1 MNHEPSRKNPK
12 PMNHEKITNEL
23 QDAVAIADGYR
34 FGAEYERCR
43 EVRSFYELRGLHRRG
58 QIGDCAMTTAFC
70 NAIKATQNRTYEQ
83 PLHDYEAEREYPFT
97 EDINDMNPMCG
108 FWGKGEY

>member
-1 MNHEPSRKNPK
+1 
-12 PMNHEKITNEL
+12 
-23 QDAVAIADGYR
+23 
-34 FGAEYERCR
+34 
-43 EVRSFYELRGLHRRG
+43 
-58 QIGDCAMTTAFC
+58 MTTAFC